1 MYGQPGQPSYIL
13 ACALVEKPCSVRN
26 GAAVFELPPTVY
38 QCFAMAQSAAPS
50 AVSIAAW
57 SRSISLCS
65 FTLRLPIGL

>member
-13 ACALVEKPCSVRN
+13 LFAPVEKPCSVRY
-26 GAAVFELPPTVY
+26 GAAVFELPPTEY
-38 QCFAMAQSAAPS
+38 HAFAVAQFAVPS